1 MEPRTVCL
9 PAILICALAL
19 PLLAQA
25 APGDASA
32 KPPPVAPPTA
42 SPVPPAPPPPTA
54 GTAKPALAPTPS
66 AVTPVPA
73 IPAAPAAPPTLG
85 KPSPKLPGAKNPV
98 DAAVQQVVML
108 ERAGRP
114 IGVGTLLNGDGRI
127 LTALSPLTHGNLIDA
142 HYPEGQIVRV
152 KLSHA
157 SRAWDLALLT
167 PVGDSRHAGLK
178 ASHDPTPSAG
188 TKLHAVGYVKDK
200 QLGSSSITIKAKST
214 LRGGD
219 SAELVDVLELPFAPK
234 PNDIGGP
241 LVNDQGEV
249 VAIVAR
255 ACSVTDKA
263 GCTLAPYAAPVS
275 AVRDFLRGVPMR
287 RAPFIGLDVVAFD
300 AGVAR
305 GVRVAGVN
313 PDGPAADA
321 MLRAGPAGVGDVVI
335 AVDGVPIATAEAF
348 ADAVDRHPLGRGLP
362 LRLTVLSEGRYREVA
377 LTLREPEGAPPGN
390 SATPGRND
398 RTYQSNP
405 SRPWPHPPGP
415 GTGPTAPNPYR

>member
-1 MEPRTVCL
+1 M
-9 PAILICALAL
+9 A
-19 PLLAQA
+19 A
-25 APGDASA
+25 AP
-32 KPPPVAPPTA
+32 
-42 SPVPPAPPPPTA
+42 
-54 GTAKPALAPTPS
+54 PALAPTPG
-66 AVTPVPA
+66 AV
-73 IPAAPAAPPTLG
+73 APPPGLV
-85 KPSPKLPGAKNPV
+85 KPNAKLPGAKNPV

-167 PVGDSRHAGLK
+167 PVGDARHAGLK
-178 ASHDPTPSAG
+178 ASREPTPAAG
-188 TKLHAVGYVKDK
+188 TKLYAVGYVKDK

-219 SAELVDVLELPFAPK
+219 SAELVDALELPFAPK

-241 LVNDQGEV
+241 LVNEQGEV

-255 ACSVTDKA
+255 ACSVTDKV

-275 AVRDFLRGVPMR
+275 AVREFLRGVPLR
-287 RAPFIGLDVVAFD
+287 RAPFVGLDVVAFD

-305 GVRVAGVN
+305 GVRVAAVS
-313 PDGPAADA
+313 PDGPAANA
-321 MLRAGPAGVGDVVI
+321 GLRPGPPGVGDVVL
-335 AVDGVPIATAEAF
+335 AVDGAPVATSEAF
-348 ADAVDRHPLGRGLP
+348 ADAVDSHPIGNGIP
-362 LRLTVLSEGRYREVA
+362 LRLMVLSEGRYREVA
-377 LTLREPEGAPPGN
+377 LTLRAPEGPPTAAPL
-390 SATPGRND
+390 RND
-398 RTYQSNP
+398 RVFQSNP
-405 SRPWPHPPGP
+405 SRPWPQPRSPGNP
-415 GTGPTAPNPYR
+415 PNPYR